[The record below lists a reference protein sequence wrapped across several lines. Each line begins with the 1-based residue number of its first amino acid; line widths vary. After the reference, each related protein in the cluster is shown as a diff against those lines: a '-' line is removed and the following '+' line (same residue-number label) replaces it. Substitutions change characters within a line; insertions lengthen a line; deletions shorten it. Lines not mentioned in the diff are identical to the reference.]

1 MHDGKKIAHVPNESW
16 PSWTWYAI
24 EFGIV
29 LAISMVIGWKVSD
42 QLLHNVAIG
51 LGFGDALESWVDI
64 SIHSTAFKNLDD
76 AIEQPIV
83 TMSNWIFFGI
93 VGIVFLAWYI
103 GIRGFILK
111 KKILR
116 NSY

>member
-1 MHDGKKIAHVPNESW
+1 MGANPYVHVPKESW
-16 PSWTWYAI
+16 PNWTWYAI

-29 LAISMVIGWKVSD
+29 LAVSMLVSREIT
-42 QLLHNVAIG
+42 N
-51 LGFGDALESWVDI
+51 
-64 SIHSTAFKNLDD
+64 SIEELSPELQNYVF
-76 AIEQPIV
+76 
-83 TMSNWIFFGI
+83 MGI
-93 VGIVFLAWYI
+93 VGGIFLAWYI

>member
-1 MHDGKKIAHVPNESW
+1 MGAHPNVHVPKESW
-16 PSWTWYAI
+16 PGWTWYAI

-29 LAISMVIGWKVSD
+29 LAVSMLVSREIT
-42 QLLHNVAIG
+42 HF
-51 LGFGDALESWVDI
+51 FGELAPDLQNYV
-64 SIHSTAFKNLDD
+64 F
-76 AIEQPIV
+76 
-83 TMSNWIFFGI
+83 MGI
-93 VGIVFLAWYI
+93 VGTIFLAWYI

>member
-1 MHDGKKIAHVPNESW
+1 MGANPYVHVPKESW
-16 PSWTWYAI
+16 PNWTWYAI

-29 LAISMVIGWKVSD
+29 IAISMLVSREIT
-42 QLLHNVAIG
+42 N
-51 LGFGDALESWVDI
+51 
-64 SIHSTAFKNLDD
+64 SIEELSPELQNYVF
-76 AIEQPIV
+76 
-83 TMSNWIFFGI
+83 MGI
-93 VGIVFLAWYI
+93 VGGIFLAWYI

>member
-1 MHDGKKIAHVPNESW
+1 MGAHSNIHIPKESW

-24 EFGIV
+24 ECIIV
-29 LAISMVIGWKVSD
+29 LAISMITSSKITDS
-42 QLLHNVAIG
+42 IEG
-51 LGFGDALESWVDI
+51 LSPEIQNYVF
-64 SIHSTAFKNLDD
+64 
-76 AIEQPIV
+76 
-83 TMSNWIFFGI
+83 MGI
-93 VGIVFLAWYI
+93 VGLIFLAWYI

>member
-1 MHDGKKIAHVPNESW
+1 MGANPYIHIPKESW

-24 EFGIV
+24 ECVIV
-29 LAISMVIGWKVSD
+29 IAISMITSSKITDS
-42 QLLHNVAIG
+42 IEG
-51 LGFGDALESWVDI
+51 LTPEVQNYVF
-64 SIHSTAFKNLDD
+64 
-76 AIEQPIV
+76 
-83 TMSNWIFFGI
+83 MGI
-93 VGIVFLAWYI
+93 VGLIFLAWYI

>member
-1 MHDGKKIAHVPNESW
+1 MGVNPYIHIPKESW

-24 EFGIV
+24 ECIIV
-29 LAISMVIGWKVSD
+29 LAISLVTSSKITDS
-42 QLLHNVAIG
+42 IEG
-51 LGFGDALESWVDI
+51 LDPQTQNYVF
-64 SIHSTAFKNLDD
+64 
-76 AIEQPIV
+76 
-83 TMSNWIFFGI
+83 MGI
-93 VGIVFLAWYI
+93 VGLIFLAWYI

>member
-1 MHDGKKIAHVPNESW
+1 MGANPYVHIPKESW
-16 PSWTWYAI
+16 PGWTWYAL

-29 LAISMVIGWKVSD
+29 LALSMLVSREIT
-42 QLLHNVAIG
+42 N
-51 LGFGDALESWVDI
+51 
-64 SIHSTAFKNLDD
+64 SIEELTPELQNYVF
-76 AIEQPIV
+76 
-83 TMSNWIFFGI
+83 MGI
-93 VGIVFLAWYI
+93 VGLIFLAWYI